1 MEKALWYQICYLL
14 CTFQQELLYVVHTYI
29 LSSPPSSPGH
39 PGSTSK
45 TLARVAKREVSFDVD
60 LSHVC
65 SQAALRI
72 GKRPPSQIS
81 QPISNRLVRTRFVQ
95 GFSDFQ
101 APLDFFRLVQQPVHP
116 NWSKF
121 CAKNNNSRIV
131 CSQEAVRIGKRPP
144 SQISQPISN
153 RLVRTRFVQGFSDF
167 QAPLDFFRLVQQPVH
182 PNWSKFCAKNNNSG
196 FVCSQAA
203 VRIGKRPPS

>member
-1 MEKALWYQICYLL
+1 MSLRCLWKRHYGTRSAMYYVLFNKSCCMQYIH
-14 CTFQQELLYVVHTYI
+14 TQQPTQQPR
-29 LSSPPSSPGH
+29 PPRQQWQWQY
-39 PGSTSK
+39 TSK

-121 CAKNNNSRIV
+121 CAKNDNSRVV

-144 SQISQPISN
+144 S
-153 RLVRTRFVQGFSDF
+153 
-167 QAPLDFFRLVQQPVH
+167 
-182 PNWSKFCAKNNNSG
+182 
-196 FVCSQAA
+196 
-203 VRIGKRPPS
+203 

>member
-1 MEKALWYQICYLL
+1 MVPDLL
-14 CTFQQELLYVVHTYI
+14 CTTFQQELLYVVHTY
-29 LSSPPSSPGH
+29 SVAH
-39 PGSTSK
+39 PVAQATQAACSGNGSTSK

-81 QPISNRLVRTRFVQ
+81 QTISNRLVRTRFVQ

-101 APLDFFRLVQQPVHP
+101 APFSRLVQQPVHP
-116 NWSKF
+116 NWSNF
-121 CAKNNNSRIV
+121 CAKNYNS
-131 CSQEAVRIGKRPP
+131 
-144 SQISQPISN
+144 
-153 RLVRTRFVQGFSDF
+153 
-167 QAPLDFFRLVQQPVH
+167 
-182 PNWSKFCAKNNNSG
+182 W

-203 VRIGKRPPS
+203 VRIWKNVHCAINWLCLHQCLKASEFKLV